1 MKSKAALWA
10 AIGITGIAVAGCADY
25 DTHPAGYPAGYS
37 TAPAAPAYA
46 PPPPTY
52 RYGVVERI
60 EVIPHGAGPNV
71 AGTVIGGIV
80 GGLIGHQIGGGSG
93 QTAATIAGA
102 AGGALAGNAIEGR
115 TRAPNETYRVTV
127 RLDDGSYL
135 PVLQDDI
142 TNLRPGDRVRVDNG
156 MVYRY

>member
-1 MKSKAALWA
+1 MVSKGTVWVALLFVA
-10 AIGITGIAVAGCADY
+10 LTAAGCADY
-25 DTHPAGYPAGYS
+25 DTRPSGYYS
-37 TAPAAPAYA
+37 STPTYA
-46 PPPPTY
+46 PPPPVY

-60 EVIPHGAGPNV
+60 EVIPRGAGVNV

-80 GGLIGHQIGGGSG
+80 GGLLGHQVGSGSG
-93 QTAATIAGA
+93 QTAATVAGA

-115 TRAPNETYRVTV
+115 THSPNETFRVTV

-135 PVLQDDI
+135 PVVQDDI
-142 TNLRPGDRVRVDNG
+142 TNLRAGDRVRVDNG